1 MGALV
6 SDFQHLYQL
15 DFMGVFRGD
24 LSPRRALY
32 LIEGLANYPE
42 SIYRAEVSGME
53 GVVGYDRNSV
63 ILADLVDTVNNL
75 TYATMKAANGKPR
88 KPKPYPRP
96 VANKDKI
103 MSGTYAPATID
114 EFDAKSLLSTLQM
127 K

>member
-75 TYATMKAANGKPR
+75 TYATMKAAKAPKVRQSRVVWGLKKLNANIR
-88 KPKPYPRP
+88 KTAEFRTTRLHRP
-96 VANKDKI
+96 
-103 MSGTYAPATID
+103 
-114 EFDAKSLLSTLQM
+114 
-127 K
+127 